1 MDYLVEHASEIM
13 RLCFGIGFL
22 VLMLVL
28 SHSVLA
34 FTHVAKKVDQ
44 AADLLLKL
52 ISAPVT
58 MSLQIKEIVDH
69 VYGYFGKKDND

>member
-13 RLCFGIGFL
+13 RLCFGFGFL

-44 AADLLLKL
+44 VADLLLKL
-52 ISAPVT
+52 ISTPVT
-58 MSLQIKEIVDH
+58 ISLQLKEIVDH
-69 VYGYFGKKDND
+69 VYNYFGKKDKE

>member
-1 MDYLVEHASEIM
+1 MDYIIEHASEIM

-44 AADLLLKL
+44 VADLLLKL
-52 ISAPVT
+52 VSTPVIL
-58 MSLQIKEIVDH
+58 SLQIKEMVDQ
-69 VYGYFGKKDND
+69 VYGYFGKKDKE